1 MTAPILNEKSGSN
14 EKPSLNEISDAL
26 AKMIADKMEIDVAT
40 IKPSS
45 NLIELGL
52 DSLDTFD
59 LIFNAEDHFKIK
71 VPNDQVKIETLQDVT
86 DLVSRLI
93 TEQSKK

>member
-1 MTAPILNEKSGSN
+1 MTTLNNATPNSLT
-14 EKPSLNEISDAL
+14 PSLDEISQVL

-45 NLIELGL
+45 NLTELGL

-59 LIFNAEDHFKIK
+59 IIFNAEDYFKIK
-71 VPNDQVKIETLQDVT
+71 VPNDQVNIATLQDVT
-86 DLVSRLI
+86 TLVHKLI
-93 TEQSKK
+93 VSQQK